1 MFMNTCLDTHYQY
14 NKITYCEKKIVVL
27 DETPTARIQKH
38 TQLAIAKQWLHNTR
52 VTMEELLEN
61 RHNTTEATET
71 VFTVRSVLRIYSGN

>member
-1 MFMNTCLDTHYQY
+1 MNTFLDTNYQY

-27 DETPTARIQKH
+27 DETLSARIQKH

-71 VFTVRSVLRIYSGN
+71 NVYCAVCAKAS